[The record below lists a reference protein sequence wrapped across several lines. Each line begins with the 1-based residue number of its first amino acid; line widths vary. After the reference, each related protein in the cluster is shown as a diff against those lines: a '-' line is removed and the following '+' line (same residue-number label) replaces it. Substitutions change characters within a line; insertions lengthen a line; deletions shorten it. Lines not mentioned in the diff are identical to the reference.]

1 MAVAKPLIPSLSSHH
16 PSKLKTRA
24 STHHHLPWLGRAP
37 TPLRPKRLVVRVTS
51 SSILDPLSS
60 ALVHHQDPSSSLSY
74 LFLLADSTSV
84 GYSTASYYTSLG
96 LFVISVPGLWSLIK
110 RSVKSKVR
118 YHFIQDNFFL
128 LFNEFLV
135 NNNSAMGL
143 FGRKEYTLDSKTPNS
158 SLTSC
163 KCSTLSPL
171 TFIQVFLP
179 REQIHTLI
187 LSSQCISH
195 SVLVCFKFLFIM
207 LSKMKISYSTF

>member
-1 MAVAKPLIPSLSSHH
+1 MGSDKTKIPLLAYWGGDGLCRWYPISLFLYVTQFSQMAVAKPLIPSLSSHH

-118 YHFIQDNFFL
+118 YHFIQDNFF
-128 LFNEFLV
+128 
-135 NNNSAMGL
+135 
-143 FGRKEYTLDSKTPNS
+143 
-158 SLTSC
+158 
-163 KCSTLSPL
+163 
-171 TFIQVFLP
+171 FI
-179 REQIHTLI
+179 I
-187 LSSQCISH
+187 
-195 SVLVCFKFLFIM
+195 
-207 LSKMKISYSTF
+207 

>member
-158 SLTSC
+158 SLQLQMQHS
-163 KCSTLSPL
+163 LSPDFYTSL
-171 TFIQVFLP
+171 FTTGTNP
-179 REQIHTLI
+179 HTHI
-187 LSSQCISH
+187 KF
-195 SVLVCFKFLFIM
+195 SV
-207 LSKMKISYSTF
+207 Y